1 VDDEVCETKQRQIIF
16 IDMEIQ
22 LTPEDK
28 KSLSQYFIYI
38 RSFGSTTA
46 NATCYFEYG
55 NFTYGGDVYTNGRR
69 IEKFKPVELLME
81 KILDNIDPDNF
92 EDDEFHD
99 QDDLD
104 YFSIDFDF
112 DCLSKTID
120 VNCNFSVRNYDD
132 AGSSGE
138 IPEEVFD
145 KIFKEYSVTKIV
157 CTYTG
162 GGDSGYIESDM
173 ELGGDTVPT
182 PSEIEDYCYTVLE
195 DFGGWEINEGSQGN
209 ITFNLKSKEYSIDHQ
224 WNTEELRNFS
234 ILTIQV

>member
-1 VDDEVCETKQRQIIF
+1 
-16 IDMEIQ
+16 MEIQ
-22 LTPEDK
+22 LTPEEK

-55 NFTYGGDVYTNGRR
+55 SFTYGGDVYTNGRI
-69 IEKFKPVELLME
+69 IEKFKSVELLME
-81 KILDNIDPDNF
+81 RILDNIDANNF
-92 EDDEFHD
+92 EDDEFND
-99 QDDLD
+99 QDELN

-112 DCLSKTID
+112 DCLNKTID
-120 VNCNFSVRNYDD
+120 VNCNFTVNGHDET
-132 AGSSGE
+132 GSSGE

-145 KIFKEYSVTKIV
+145 EIFKEYSVTEIV

-182 PSEIEDYCYTVLE
+182 AMGIEDYCYSVLG
-195 DFGGWEINEGSQGN
+195 DFSGWEINEGSQGN
-209 ITFNLKSKEYSIDHQ
+209 IIFNLKSKKYSISHE
-224 WNTEELRNFS
+224 WNIDRFRHCG
-234 ILTIQV
+234 I

>member
-55 NFTYGGDVYTNGRR
+55 SFTYGGDVYTNGRR

-81 KILDNIDPDNF
+81 RILDNIDTDNF
-92 EDDEFHD
+92 ENDEFHD

-157 CTYTG
+157 CTYNG

-209 ITFNLKSKEYSIDHQ
+209 ITFNLKSKEYSINHQ

>member
-1 VDDEVCETKQRQIIF
+1 
-16 IDMEIQ
+16 MEIQ
-22 LTPEDK
+22 LTPEEK

-55 NFTYGGDVYTNGRR
+55 SFVYGGDVYTNGRI

-81 KILDNIDPDNF
+81 RILDNIDTDNF
-92 EDDEFHD
+92 ENDEFHD

-112 DCLSKTID
+112 DCLNKTID
-120 VNCNFSVRNYDD
+120 VNCNFSVRDYQD

-138 IPEEVFD
+138 IPEEVFNEN
-145 KIFKEYSVTKIV
+145 FKEYSVTEIV
-157 CTYTG
+157 CTYNG
-162 GGDSGYIESDM
+162 GGDSGYIENDM

-182 PSEIEDYCYTVLE
+182 PSGIEDYCYTVLE

>member
-1 VDDEVCETKQRQIIF
+1 VDDEDNETKQRQIIF

-22 LTPEDK
+22 LTPEEK

-55 NFTYGGDVYTNGRR
+55 SFVYGGDIYTNGRI

-81 KILDNIDPDNF
+81 RILNDIDPDDFDNN
-92 EDDEFHD
+92 EFHD
-99 QDDLD
+99 QDTE

-112 DCLSKTID
+112 DCLNKTID
-120 VNCNFSVRNYDD
+120 VNCNFSVRDYQD

-138 IPEEVFD
+138 IPEEVFNEN
-145 KIFKEYSVTKIV
+145 FKEYSVTEIV
-157 CTYTG
+157 CTYNG
-162 GGDSGYIESDM
+162 GGDSGYIENDM

-182 PSEIEDYCYTVLE
+182 PSGIEDYCYSVLE
-195 DFGGWEINEGSQGN
+195 DFGGWEINDGSQGS
-209 ITFNLKSKEYSIDHQ
+209 IRFNLKSKEYSIDHQ
-224 WNTEELRNFS
+224 WNTEEPRSFS
-234 ILTIQV
+234 ILEIKI

>member
-1 VDDEVCETKQRQIIF
+1 MDDENNKNKQRQIIF

-22 LTPEDK
+22 LTPEEK

-38 RSFGSTTA
+38 RSFGSTNA

-55 NFTYGGDVYTNGRR
+55 SFSYGGDVYVDGRI

-81 KILDNIDPDNF
+81 RILDNIDT
-92 EDDEFHD
+92 DEFND
-99 QDDLD
+99 EDFVNNYVE

-112 DCLSKTID
+112 ECLNKTID
-120 VNCNFSVRNYDD
+120 VNCNFTVTGHDET
-132 AGSSGE
+132 GSSGE

-145 KIFKEYSVTKIV
+145 ENFKEYSVTEIV
-157 CTYTG
+157 CTYNG
-162 GGDSGYIESDM
+162 GGDSGYIENDM

-182 PSEIEDYCYTVLE
+182 PSGIEDYCYTILK

-209 ITFNLKSKEYSIDHQ
+209 IIFNLKSKEYSVNHE
-224 WNTEELRNFS
+224 WNTEEPRSFE
-234 ILTIQV
+234 ILTIKI

>member
-1 VDDEVCETKQRQIIF
+1 MDDEDNETKQRQIIF

-22 LTPEDK
+22 LTPEEK

-55 NFTYGGDVYTNGRR
+55 SFVYGGDIYTNGRI

-81 KILDNIDPDNF
+81 RILNDIDPDDFDN
-92 EDDEFHD
+92 DEFHD
-99 QDDLD
+99 QDEID

-112 DCLSKTID
+112 DCLNKTID
-120 VNCNFSVRNYDD
+120 VNCNFSVSGHEDT
-132 AGSSGE
+132 GISGE
-138 IPEEVFD
+138 IPEEVFNEN
-145 KIFKEYSVTKIV
+145 FKEYSVTEIV

-162 GGDSGYIESDM
+162 GGDSGYVESDM

-182 PSEIEDYCYTVLE
+182 PSGIEDYCYTVLE
-195 DFGGWEINEGSQGN
+195 DFSGWEINEGSQGS
-209 ITFNLKSKEYSIDHQ
+209 IRFNLKSKEYSIDHQ
-224 WNTEELRNFS
+224 WNTEEPRSFS
-234 ILTIQV
+234 ILEIKI

>member
-1 VDDEVCETKQRQIIF
+1 VDDEDNETKQRQIIF

-22 LTPEDK
+22 LTPEEK

-55 NFTYGGDVYTNGRR
+55 SFTYGGNVYTNGRI

-81 KILDNIDPDNF
+81 RILDNIDPDDFDN
-92 EDDEFHD
+92 DEFHD

-112 DCLSKTID
+112 DCLNKTID
-120 VNCNFSVRNYDD
+120 VNCNFTVRGHEDT
-132 AGSSGE
+132 GSSGE

-145 KIFKEYSVTKIV
+145 EIFKEYSVTEII
-157 CTYTG
+157 CTYNG
-162 GGDSGYIESDM
+162 GGDSGYIDSDM
-173 ELGGDTVPT
+173 ELGRDTVPT
-182 PSEIEDYCYTVLE
+182 TSGIEDYCYTVLE
-195 DFGGWEINEGSQGN
+195 DFSGWEINEGSQGN
-209 ITFNLKSKEYSIDHQ
+209 IRFNLKSKEYSVNHE
-224 WNTEELRNFS
+224 WNTEEPRSFS
-234 ILTIQV
+234 ILEIKI

>member
-1 VDDEVCETKQRQIIF
+1 
-16 IDMEIQ
+16 MEIQ
-22 LTPEDK
+22 LTPEEK

-46 NATCYFEYG
+46 YATCYFEYG
-55 NFTYGGDVYTNGRR
+55 SFTYGGDVYTNERR
-69 IEKFKPVELLME
+69 IEKFKSVELLME
-81 KILDNIDPDNF
+81 RILDNIDANNF
-92 EDDEFHD
+92 EDDEFND
-99 QDDLD
+99 QDELN

-112 DCLSKTID
+112 DCLNKTIG
-120 VNCNFSVRNYDD
+120 VNCNFTVNGHDET
-132 AGSSGE
+132 GSSGE

-145 KIFKEYSVTKIV
+145 EIFKEYSVTEIV

-182 PSEIEDYCYTVLE
+182 AMGIEDYCYSVLG
-195 DFGGWEINEGSQGN
+195 DFSGWEINEGSQGN
-209 ITFNLKSKEYSIDHQ
+209 IRFNLKSKKYSISHE
-224 WNTEELRNFS
+224 WNTEEPRSFS

>member
-1 VDDEVCETKQRQIIF
+1 
-16 IDMEIQ
+16 MEIQ
-22 LTPEDK
+22 LTPEEK

-46 NATCYFEYG
+46 YATCYFEYG
-55 NFTYGGDVYTNGRR
+55 SFSYGGDVYTNGRI
-69 IEKFKPVELLME
+69 IEKFKSVELLME
-81 KILDNIDPDNF
+81 RILDNIDANNF
-92 EDDEFHD
+92 EDNEFND
-99 QDDLD
+99 QDELN

-112 DCLSKTID
+112 DCLNKTIG
-120 VNCNFSVRNYDD
+120 VNCNFTVNGHDET
-132 AGSSGE
+132 GSSGE

-145 KIFKEYSVTKIV
+145 EIFKEYSVTEIV

-182 PSEIEDYCYTVLE
+182 AMGIEDYCYSVLG
-195 DFGGWEINEGSQGN
+195 DFSGWEINEGSQGN
-209 ITFNLKSKEYSIDHQ
+209 IRFNLKSKKYSISHE
-224 WNTEELRNFS
+224 WNTEEPRSFS

>member
-1 VDDEVCETKQRQIIF
+1 MDDEDNETKQRQIIF

-22 LTPEDK
+22 LTPEEK
-28 KSLSQYFIYI
+28 KSLSQFFIYI

-81 KILDNIDPDNF
+81 RILNDIDPDDF
-92 EDDEFHD
+92 DDDEFHD
-99 QDDLD
+99 QDELD

-112 DCLSKTID
+112 DGLTKTID
-120 VNCNFSVRNYDD
+120 VNCNFSVRGYQD

-145 KIFKEYSVTKIV
+145 EIFKEYSAIEIV

-162 GGDSGYIESDM
+162 GGDSGYIENDM
-173 ELGGDTVPT
+173 ELGSNTVPT
-182 PSEIEDYCYTVLE
+182 PSGIEDYCYTVLE
-195 DFGGWEINEGSQGN
+195 DFSGWEINEGSQGS
-209 ITFNLKSKEYSIDHQ
+209 IRFNLKSKEYSVNHE
-224 WNTEELRNFS
+224 WNTEEPRSFS
-234 ILTIQV
+234 ILEIKI

>member
-1 VDDEVCETKQRQIIF
+1 MDDEDNETKQRQIIF

-22 LTPEDK
+22 LTPEEK

-55 NFTYGGDVYTNGRR
+55 SFVYGGDIYTNGRI

-81 KILDNIDPDNF
+81 RILNDIDPDDFDN
-92 EDDEFHD
+92 DEFHD
-99 QDDLD
+99 QDELD

-112 DCLSKTID
+112 DCLNKTID
-120 VNCNFSVRNYDD
+120 VNCNFSVRDYQD

-145 KIFKEYSVTKIV
+145 EIFKEYSVTEIV
-157 CTYTG
+157 CAYNG
-162 GGDSGYIESDM
+162 GGDSGYIENDM

-182 PSEIEDYCYTVLE
+182 PSGIEDYCYTVLE
-195 DFGGWEINEGSQGN
+195 DFGGWEINEGSQGS
-209 ITFNLKSKEYSIDHQ
+209 IRFNLKSKEYSIDHQ
-224 WNTEELRNFS
+224 WNTEEPRSFS
-234 ILTIQV
+234 ILEIKI

>member
-28 KSLSQYFIYI
+28 KSLSRYFIYI

-55 NFTYGGDVYTNGRR
+55 SFTYGGDVYTNGRR

-81 KILDNIDPDNF
+81 RILDNIEPDNF
-92 EDDEFHD
+92 ENDEFHD
-99 QDDLD
+99 QDELD

-157 CTYTG
+157 CTYNG

-209 ITFNLKSKEYSIDHQ
+209 ITFNLKSKEYSINHQ